1 MAASTSES
9 LSLLRLVFLALLIAS
24 SSWRARLEAWLVVL
38 TLGRDETIE
47 AVVEEALEEDVV
59 AIVVVGG

>member
-24 SSWRARLEAWLVVL
+24 SSWRARFEAWLVVL